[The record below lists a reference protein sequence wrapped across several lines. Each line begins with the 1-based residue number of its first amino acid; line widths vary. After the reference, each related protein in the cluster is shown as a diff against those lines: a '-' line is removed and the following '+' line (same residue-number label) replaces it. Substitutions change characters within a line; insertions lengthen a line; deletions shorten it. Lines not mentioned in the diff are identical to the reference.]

1 MKTQFAFK
9 AGLAAAG
16 LAMVLAANPAAA
28 QLSDDVVR
36 IGVLTDMSSL
46 YADINGPGAVV
57 AAKMAIEDYGG
68 TVLGKKVELISGD
81 VQNKPDVA
89 VSTAGRWFDVEKVD
103 VILGTSSSA
112 ASLATS
118 GVAAQK
124 NKIFIATDPL
134 SSDITGKACTATTI
148 HWVHDTATLANVTG
162 AAVVK
167 SGGKKWFFVTAD
179 YAFGHALER
188 DVTAVVI
195 ANGGNVIGSV
205 RHPLNTSDFSSFL
218 LQAQSSQAQIIGLAN
233 AGGDT
238 ISSIKQA
245 AEFGITE
252 SGQNL
257 AGLLVFVSDVH
268 SIGLKL
274 AQGLKLTDSFYW
286 DMNDGTRAFAKRWSE
301 QMNGR
306 MPTSIQAGYYS
317 AVTQYLNA
325 VKATGS
331 DETGKVMAWLKSNP
345 TDDPLFGKG
354 HIRKDG
360 RKIHEMHLF
369 EVKKPEESK
378 GPWDYY
384 KLIRDVPGE
393 EAFRPMD
400 QGNCPLVK

>member
-1 MKTQFAFK
+1 M
-9 AGLAAAG
+9 AGLAVT
-16 LAMVLAANPAAA
+16 LVANPVAA
-28 QLSDDVVR
+28 QVSDDVVR
-36 IGVLTDMSSL
+36 MGVLTDMSSL
-46 YADINGPGAVV
+46 YADINGPGAIV
-57 AAKMAIEDYGG
+57 ATKMAIEDYGG
-68 TVLGKKVELISGD
+68 TVLGKKIELISGD

-89 VSTAGRWFDVEKVD
+89 VSTAGQWFDVEKVD

-118 GVAAQK
+118 SVAAEK
-124 NKIFIATDPL
+124 NKIFIATDPV
-134 SSDITGKACTATTI
+134 SSDFTGKACTATTV
-148 HWVHDTATLANVTG
+148 HWVHDTAALANVLG

-167 SGGKKWFFVTAD
+167 SGGKSWFFLTAD

-188 DVTAVVI
+188 DVTAIVT
-195 ANGGNVIGSV
+195 ANGGTVVGSV

-218 LQAQSSQAQIIGLAN
+218 LQGQSSKAQIIGLAN

-238 ISSIKQA
+238 INAIKQA
-245 AEFGITE
+245 AEFGI
-252 SGQNL
+252 GQGGQHL
-257 AGLLVFVSDVH
+257 AGLLVFISDVH

-286 DMNDGTRAFAKRWSE
+286 DLNDGTRAFAKRWSA

-317 AVTQYLNA
+317 AVTHYLNA
-325 VKATGS
+325 IKATGT
-331 DETGKVMAWLKSNP
+331 DETEKVMAWMKANP

-354 HIRKDG
+354 YIRKDG

-384 KLIRDVPGE
+384 KLIRDIPGE

-400 QGNCPLVK
+400 KGGCPLVK

>member
-1 MKTQFAFK
+1 MKQFALK
-9 AGLAAAG
+9 TGLAAAG
-16 LAMVLAANPAAA
+16 LAMALVVNPVAA
-28 QLSDDVVR
+28 QVSDDVVR
-36 IGVLTDMSSL
+36 LGVLTDMSSL
-46 YADINGPGAVV
+46 YADINGPGAIV
-57 AAKMAIEDYGG
+57 ATKMAIEDYGG
-68 TVLGKKVELISGD
+68 TVLGKKIELISGD

-89 VSTAGRWFDVEKVD
+89 VSTAGQWFDVDKVD

-118 GVAAQK
+118 SVAAEK
-124 NKIFIATDPL
+124 NKIFIATDPV
-134 SSDITGKACTATTI
+134 SSDFTGKACTATTV
-148 HWVHDTATLANVTG
+148 HWVHDTAALANVLG

-167 SGGKKWFFVTAD
+167 SGGKSWFFLTAD

-188 DVTAVVI
+188 DVTGIVK
-195 ANGGNVIGSV
+195 ANGGTVIGSV

-218 LQAQSSQAQIIGLAN
+218 LQGQSSKAQIIGLAN

-238 ISSIKQA
+238 INAIKQA
-245 AEFGITE
+245 AEFGIGQG
-252 SGQNL
+252 GQNL
-257 AGLLVFVSDVH
+257 AGLLVFISDVH

-286 DMNDGTRAFAKRWSE
+286 DLNDGTRAFAKRWSA

-317 AVTQYLNA
+317 SVTHYLNA
-325 VKATGS
+325 IKATGT
-331 DETGKVMAWLKSNP
+331 DETGKVMAWMKANP

-354 HIRKDG
+354 YIRKDG

-384 KLIRDVPGE
+384 KLIRDIPGE

-400 QGNCPLVK
+400 KGGCPLVK

>member
-1 MKTQFAFK
+1 LKQFALK
-9 AGLAAAG
+9 TGLAAAG
-16 LAMVLAANPAAA
+16 LAMALVVNPVAA
-28 QLSDDVVR
+28 QVSDDVVR
-36 IGVLTDMSSL
+36 MGVLTDMSSL
-46 YADINGPGAVV
+46 YADINGPGAIV
-57 AAKMAIEDYGG
+57 ATKMAIEDYGG
-68 TVLGKKVELISGD
+68 TVLGKKIELISGD

-89 VSTAGRWFDVEKVD
+89 VSTAGQWFDVDKVD

-118 GVAAQK
+118 SVAAEK
-124 NKIFIATDPL
+124 NKIFIATDPV
-134 SSDITGKACTATTI
+134 SSDFTGKACTATTV
-148 HWVHDTATLANVTG
+148 HWVHDTAALANVLG

-167 SGGKKWFFVTAD
+167 SGGKSWFFLTAD

-188 DVTAVVI
+188 DVTGIVK
-195 ANGGNVIGSV
+195 ANGGTVIGSV

-218 LQAQSSQAQIIGLAN
+218 LQGQSSKAQIIGLAN

-238 ISSIKQA
+238 INAIKQA
-245 AEFGITE
+245 AEFGIGQG
-252 SGQNL
+252 GQNL
-257 AGLLVFVSDVH
+257 AGLLVFISDVH

-286 DMNDGTRAFAKRWSE
+286 DLNDGTRAFAKRWSA

-317 AVTQYLNA
+317 SVTHYLNA
-325 VKATGS
+325 IKATGT
-331 DETGKVMAWLKSNP
+331 DETGKVMAWMKANP

-354 HIRKDG
+354 YIRKDG

-369 EVKKPEESK
+369 EVKKPEDSK

-384 KLIRDVPGE
+384 KLIRDIPGE

-400 QGNCPLVK
+400 KGGCPLVK